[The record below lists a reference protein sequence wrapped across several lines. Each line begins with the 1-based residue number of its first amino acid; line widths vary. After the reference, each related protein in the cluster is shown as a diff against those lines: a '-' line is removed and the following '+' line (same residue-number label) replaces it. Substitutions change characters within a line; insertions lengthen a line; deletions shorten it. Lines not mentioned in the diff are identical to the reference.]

1 MQNIN
6 GNYFE
11 TQNVKLYYLVVGTL
25 DGCSECLLYLSPFF
39 EERLWV
45 QRVAFIFAKE
55 YNKITG
61 NPVVMMDYYGY
72 GESDGDTED
81 FSLEGAKE
89 HILMLMNYLQ
99 INFNIARFA
108 LWGARGGCLLAT
120 MLEKSISQFSSMLLW
135 APVLDLKE
143 FIYKQLR
150 STVASQ
156 GTIFKKVKATRNE
169 ILDELIAHG
178 KCDRDGYLL
187 NHVEGYRIGKRFWM
201 EISANETLNV
211 NDLRNSKIPF
221 LVIDIISEKD
231 AEKMNDFSTNKSKE
245 IVRFEKVIENKFWL
259 ENLDYSQSSK
269 KAFELSIAWLR
280 AEK

>member
-1 MQNIN
+1 MQKIN

-11 TQNVKLYYLVVGTL
+11 TQNVRLYYLVVGDL
-25 DGCSECLLYLSPFF
+25 HGCSECLLYLSPFF
-39 EERLWV
+39 EERMWV
-45 QRVAFIFAKE
+45 QRIAFTFAKE

-61 NPVVMMDYYGY
+61 KPVVMLDYYGY

-81 FSLEGAKE
+81 FSLEGSKE
-89 HILMLMNYLQ
+89 YILMLMNYLREK
-99 INFNIARFA
+99 FNIVRFT

-120 MLEKSISQFSSMLLW
+120 MLEKSISQFDAMLLW

-143 FIYKQLR
+143 YIYTHLR

-178 KCDRDGYLL
+178 KCERDDYLL
-187 NHVEGYRIGKRFWM
+187 SHVDGYRIGKRFWM
-201 EISANETLNV
+201 EISVNEILN
-211 NDLRNSKIPF
+211 DYRNAKTPV
-221 LVIDIISEKD
+221 LVVDIISAKD
-231 AEKMNDFSTNKSKE
+231 AEKMSGLAMDKSE
-245 IVRFEKVIENKFWL
+245 RNMRYERVIANKFWQ

-269 KAFELSIAWLR
+269 KVFEFSIAWLR
-280 AEK
+280 GEK